1 MNFREATEILQGNDQ
16 LPFEEVKSIIDNIQ
30 DKIIAP
36 IIDLDNSYFI
46 MRGVDYFNDPN
57 EIQNADNLSYPPAHK
72 VTTFGR
78 VNLPGIP
85 VFYGIIPTQETPIN
99 IGACLTECSARLR
112 SPMPEGI
119 YQACIS
125 RWSVKNGETLSL
137 FSIINPERGR
147 QRTPF
152 LEGLNLDY
160 EVFVAENEGEISRDD
175 NFLLHNFLYEQF
187 NKEGTER
194 DYWISA
200 LISDNLMKAGLDGI
214 LYESV
219 QGRNIGFDN
228 TICIALSKDAVDNKL
243 GFIDYTFVRSNYYFA
258 NGEGLQLSIGRG
270 ATFNE

>member
-1 MNFREATEILQGNDQ
+1 MNFREGIEILQSNDS
-16 LPFEEVKSIIDNIQ
+16 LPLEEVRSIIDSIQ

-36 IIDLDNSYFI
+36 IIDLDDNYFI
-46 MRGVDYFNDPN
+46 MRGVDYFTDPS
-57 EIQNADNLSYPPAHK
+57 EILSPENLSYPPAHK

-85 VFYGIIPTQETPIN
+85 VYYGIIPTQETSIN
-99 IGACLTECSARLR
+99 IGACLTECSTRLR

-125 RWSVKNGETLSL
+125 RWSVRSGETLSL
-137 FSIINPERGR
+137 FSIINPERGG

-160 EVFVAENEGEISRDD
+160 NRFVAENEGEISRDD
-175 NFLLHNFLYEQF
+175 NFMLHNFLYEQF
-187 NKEGTER
+187 NKEGAER

-200 LISDNLMKAGLDGI
+200 IISDNLMKAGIDGI

-219 QGRNIGFDN
+219 QGRNIGFEN
-228 TICIALSKDAVDNKL
+228 TICIALCKDAVDNKL
-243 GFIDYTFVRSNYYFA
+243 EFIDYAFVRSNYYFA
-258 NGEGLQLSIGRG
+258 NEEGLQLSIGRA
-270 ATFNE
+270 ATFIE